1 MAEGDVFPRRRGT
14 VGPFLVY
21 PPKAT
26 FEVLGY
32 VNDGKSLGGFCLI
45 IFTSFSG
52 CEHCRLDGE
61 PIAEWAHQ

>member
-1 MAEGDVFPRRRGT
+1 MDHGNVFPNRRGT

-32 VNDGKSLGGFCLI
+32 VNDGKSQGVFCFI

-52 CEHCRLDGE
+52 CERCRSDGE
-61 PIAEWAHQ
+61 PIAKWVR